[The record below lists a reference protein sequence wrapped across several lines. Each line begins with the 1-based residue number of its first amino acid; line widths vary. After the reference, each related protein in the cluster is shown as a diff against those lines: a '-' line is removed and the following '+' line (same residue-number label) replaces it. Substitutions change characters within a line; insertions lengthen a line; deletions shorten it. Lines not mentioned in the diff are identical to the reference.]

1 MDQKPDHQPDKR
13 LSADITRQCILTRA
27 RQISRVLTAVYDE
40 ALRPFNIH
48 SPQFSLLV
56 LIAQFGPI
64 SRADLGKKNHQGPS
78 TLSRNLQLLISQ
90 GWVTEGPADEGGRRR
105 PLSLTPEGIA
115 LMEGAASAW
124 AVAQSKA
131 KALLGESGAEVIM
144 GIAQGLPRHV
154 D

>member
-1 MDQKPDHQPDKR
+1 MDPNAEHQPDKR

-40 ALRPFNIH
+40 ALRPFEIN

-56 LIAQFGPI
+56 LIGQFGPI

-90 GWVTEGPADEGGRRR
+90 GLVSEGPADEGGRRR
-105 PLSLTPEGIA
+105 PMTLTPEGIT

-124 AVAQSKA
+124 AAAQAKA
-131 KALLGESGAEVIM
+131 KVLLGESGAEVIM
-144 GIAQGLPRHV
+144 GIAKGLPRQV